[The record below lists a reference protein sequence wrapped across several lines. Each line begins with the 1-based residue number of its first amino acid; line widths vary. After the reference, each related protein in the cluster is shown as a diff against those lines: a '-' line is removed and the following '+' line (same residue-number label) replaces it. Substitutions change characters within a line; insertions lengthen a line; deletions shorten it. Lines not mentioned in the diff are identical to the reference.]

1 MSKTFLER
9 SEGLVSPFIG
19 RFHSIEID
27 HAKGCFLYDKN
38 GKAFLDFSA
47 GIAVASTGHCHP
59 KVVEAI
65 TKQANSLIHAC
76 IGVGYYDA
84 PITLT
89 EKLNQILPNGPWA
102 SFFCQSGSEA
112 NEAALKLVRYTSK
125 KKNVIAFEGGFHGR
139 TYGSLSLT
147 TSKRQYRE
155 GYEPLPGNVD
165 FFPYPYAY
173 RCPWNKKNYEDSVKE
188 SIQKLKESRL
198 FNNDVAAVFIEPVLG
213 EAGYVPCPKE
223 FLQTLSE
230 ICKANN
236 ILLVCDEIQTGIG
249 RTGKWFSFEH
259 AGIDPDVVTLAKGL
273 ASGMPLGACIA
284 KKDLM
289 NKWPAGAHGG
299 TYGGNPVTCQAAN
312 ATIDIIKPLVSS
324 VDILGYKALN
334 FLNEQLKTN
343 PFVGDIRGQGLMI
356 GIELVQDK
364 KSKVPHQELTKFVLQ
379 HAFNHQLI
387 LITCG
392 NGNVV
397 RICPPLVIDEETLL
411 EGLQKLVNAINDY
424 QG

>member
-1 MSKTFLER
+1 MTNTFIER
-9 SEGLVSPFIG
+9 SDKMVSPFIG

-27 HAKGCFLYDKN
+27 HASGCYLYDKL
-38 GKAFLDFSA
+38 GRAYLDFSA

-59 KVVEAI
+59 AVVKAI
-65 TKQANSLIHAC
+65 SDQASTLIHAC

-89 EKLNQILPNGPWA
+89 EKLNDILPTGPYS

-125 KKNVIAFEGGFHGR
+125 KSKVIAFEGGFHGR

-155 GYEPLPGNVD
+155 GYDHLPGDVD

-173 RCPWNKKNYEDSVKE
+173 RCPWNKKDYAASVAE
-188 SIQKLKESRL
+188 SVAQLKESSL
-198 FNNDVAAVFIEPVLG
+198 FNNEVAAVFIEPVMG
-213 EAGYVPCPKE
+213 EAGYVPCPPE
-223 FLQTLSE
+223 FLRTLAD
-230 ICKANN
+230 ICKKND

-259 AGIDPDVVTLAKGL
+259 SGITPDVITLAKGL
-273 ASGMPLGACIA
+273 ASGMPLGACLA
-284 KKDLM
+284 KKELM
-289 NKWPAGAHGG
+289 NQWPAGAHGG

-312 ATIDIIKPLVSS
+312 ASIDVISNYVSE
-324 VDILGYKALN
+324 VDRLGKVALN
-334 FLNEQLKTN
+334 FLNEKLSTHSN
-343 PFVGDIRGQGLMI
+343 VGDIRGQGLMI
-356 GIELVQDK
+356 GIELVLDK
-364 KSKVPHQELTKFVLQ
+364 DSKTPHKDLTKTVLQ
-379 HAFNHQLI
+379 ECFNKELI

-392 NGNVV
+392 DGNVI
-397 RICPPLVIDEETLL
+397 RICPPLIIDEATLL
-411 EGLQKLVNAINDY
+411 KGLTTIVEVLNAN
-424 QG
+424 